1 MLRPLADGQLDL
13 RAARQNLPWPRLL
26 REAHA
31 PVPEQSPDQPVNFEP
46 EDAEAVSVTAAPL
59 GNWNEQT
66 GPQLTPDGELV
77 TVPAPDPL
85 LLTVNKTGGGQAT
98 TLTESEAEPVPALL
112 DPN

>member
-1 MLRPLADGQLDL
+1 MCSALIVS
-13 RAARQNLPWPRLL
+13 
-26 REAHA
+26 AHA